1 MLEWNCK
8 VFVPFDFILIWHGLL
23 DGAVRIISILNFERH
38 TIMDLFRK
46 KDVTDSLDDNTH
58 LAKCLTAFD
67 LTLLGIGAIIGA
79 GIFILTGIVA
89 ATQAGPAI
97 VFSYIVAGFACAF
110 AALSYAELAASIG
123 GCGSAYGYAYAGFGE
138 LLAWIVG
145 WDLLLEYSISVS
157 AVSVG
162 WSGYAND
169 FLTSMNVH
177 LPTYLLHGPM
187 NGGVF
192 NLLSFSIIAALTA
205 LLIMGVKSSTRFN
218 NIMVLI
224 KLTVI
229 AIFIAIASNEVHV
242 ENWSSFMPYGWAGV
256 MKGASL
262 IFFAYVGFDAVST
275 AAEEAINPQRDL
287 PIGIIGSL
295 IVCTVIYIV
304 VSGLLTGIAHYST
317 LNVAS
322 PISHSLLVLGYRTA
336 AGLVGVGAI
345 AGLTTVMLVLFYGLT
360 RVFLAMARDG
370 LLPKV
375 FAKTH
380 DTTKTPVRIILLCGT
395 LMASLSAIVPI
406 SDLAELVNIGTLFA
420 FIIVCSGVLYLHYKQ
435 PDMPRPFKTPGLP
448 YVPVLGIVSCLYLI
462 ANLPAITMIRFA
474 VWMVI
479 GLVIYFMFSRT
490 NSHLEVGR
498 QCAAD

>member
-1 MLEWNCK
+1 
-8 VFVPFDFILIWHGLL
+8 
-23 DGAVRIISILNFERH
+23 
-38 TIMDLFRK
+38 MDLFRK
-46 KDVTDSLDDNTH
+46 KDISNSADTESH

-89 ATQAGPAI
+89 ATHSGPA
-97 VFSYIVAGFACAF
+97 VVLSYIVAGFACTF

-162 WSGYAND
+162 WSSYAND
-169 FLTSMNVH
+169 FLAALHIHISP
-177 LPTYLLHGPM
+177 LLLHGPVD
-187 NGGVF
+187 GGIF
-192 NLLSFSIIAALTA
+192 NLLSFSIIAALTG

-224 KLTVI
+224 KLSVI
-229 AIFIAIASNEVHV
+229 LIFITIALREVHL
-242 ENWSSFMPYGWAGV
+242 ENWTPFMPFGWAGV

-295 IVCTVIYIV
+295 LICTVIYIV
-304 VSGLLTGIAHYST
+304 VAGLLTGIAHYST

-322 PISHSLLVLGYRTA
+322 PISHSLLVLGYRLA

-380 DTTKTPVRIILLCGT
+380 EKTHTPVRIILLCGT
-395 LMASLSAIVPI
+395 LMASLSAMIPI

-420 FIIVCSGVLYLHYKQ
+420 FIIVCSGVLYLRYKH
-435 PDMPRPFKTPGLP
+435 PEMPRPFKTPGLP
-448 YVPVLGIVSCLYLI
+448 LVPVLGIISCLYLI
-462 ANLPAITMIRFA
+462 INLPAITMIRFA

-479 GLVIYFMFSRT
+479 GLVIYFVFSRT
-490 NSHLEVGR
+490 NSALEVTR
-498 QCAAD
+498 ECTAE